1 MQRNRRPSRIHT
13 FLFIL
18 LSIALAALAS
28 AATFRRGRA
37 MKSSQLEPVPAA
49 SGALRL
55 ESSNEKSY
63 RARGGHNE

>member
-1 MQRNRRPSRIHT
+1 MRSDRRHSRIHT

-37 MKSSQLEPVPAA
+37 TKSSNLEPVPAA
-49 SGALRL
+49 SGAVRSDR
-55 ESSNEKSY
+55 SSENSC
-63 RARGGHNE
+63 RAGRSL